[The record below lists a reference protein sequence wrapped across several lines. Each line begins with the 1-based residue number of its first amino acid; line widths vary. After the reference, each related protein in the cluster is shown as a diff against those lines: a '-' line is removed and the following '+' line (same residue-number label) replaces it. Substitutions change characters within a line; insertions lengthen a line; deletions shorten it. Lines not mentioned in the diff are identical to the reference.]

1 MKCRGGG
8 GNAVEVR
15 KPQHRGGCGVTQQH
29 FSRGPMS
36 DYLAAPVIIQRD
48 LNLPAML

>member
-1 MKCRGGG
+1 MKCRGG

-15 KPQHRGGCGVTQQH
+15 KPQRRGGFRATQQH

-48 LNLPAML
+48 LNMPAML